1 VVHEGMM
8 VAWSAPAGDPDVPL
22 NHLTYGRANGAPA
35 VASVNPIN
43 GSFQRLAMGVPVPST
58 NTVVYTVSDNGS
70 PTLSDEKTCRV
81 IVLPAPRLTEIRR
94 AGASVSLT
102 WTAIA
107 GSRYRVQ
114 FKDSLSQSDWSDL
127 PGEVLATG
135 ETATRT
141 DSLGPRQRFYRL
153 RAE

>member
-22 NHLTYGRANGAPA
+22 NHLTYGLAAGAPA
-35 VASVNPIN
+35 GASANPIN
-43 GSFQRLAMGVPVPST
+43 GSFQWLATGVPVPST
-58 NTVVYTVSDNGS
+58 NTIVYSVTETGVPALTDTKHCRIVV
-70 PTLSDEKTCRV
+70 LA
-81 IVLPAPRLTEIRR
+81 APRIVELRR

-114 FKDSLSQSDWSDL
+114 FKDNLAQPDWSDL